1 MFRLRTFEEPVS
13 LFAPHQH
20 RRAGFTLTEIM
31 VVLLI
36 ICVLSTVS
44 FYVYANSR
52 KDQEVLASAEK
63 IRSVLSYA
71 RTRAISNSQGLNT
84 AVTFDLTNQEV
95 WVDDMVD
102 LGDFV
107 RTPKV
112 FGLADWPPDVRI
124 TAITIGTNTFTSA
137 RHRVY
142 FKPDGTCP
150 FTIIDLINVH
160 APGNAY
166 QIRMVP
172 NSADTQ
178 LIGKSSSQ

>member
-1 MFRLRTFEEPVS
+1 MS
-13 LFAPHQH
+13 LSASPQH
-20 RRAGFTLTEIM
+20 RRAGFTLTEVM

-36 ICVLSTVS
+36 ISVLSTVS
-44 FYVYANSR
+44 FYIYANSR
-52 KDQEVLASAEK
+52 KDAEVLASAEK
-63 IRSVLSYA
+63 IRTVLSYA
-71 RTRAISNSQGLNT
+71 RTRAISNALGLNT

-102 LGDFV
+102 LADLV

-124 TAITIGTNTFTSA
+124 TGVTIGTITYTA
-137 RHRVY
+137 AKHRVY
-142 FKPDGTCP
+142 FRPDGTCP
-150 FTIIDLINVH
+150 FVIIDLINIH